1 MCMYTCIYITN
12 LFISCEDMKTAL
24 CMCVCSLSR
33 VWLFATPWIVAC
45 QSPLFMEFSRQEF
58 WSGLPFPTPGDLPDS
73 GIKSTYL
80 TSRALA
86 GIFLYHQH
94 GLGSPA
100 LCIYTNICICMCV
113 CLFFHIKSTLSAHQ
127 LFHLCLLLCFF
138 PLLNHLFKKP
148 EKFVTVTELG

>member
-1 MCMYTCIYITN
+1 
-12 LFISCEDMKTAL
+12 
-24 CMCVCSLSR
+24 
-33 VWLFATPWIVAC
+33 
-45 QSPLFMEFSRQEF
+45 MEFSRQEF

-73 GIKSTYL
+73 GIKPTYL

-94 GLGSPA
+94 SLGSPA

-148 EKFVTVTELG
+148 EKFVTVTELGRFERAFKRHGVSSILSASAWQEGSRQSAEVSSIPHA